1 MKRRLHLQIALSPL
15 LVAGA
20 LLMSGCMD
28 DNYDTGDIDLTMGFG
43 ADSLTLPLSS
53 TAEIPL
59 ADVLDIEDGGCVVV
73 DSLQELGGE
82 AWDYWFY
89 QAGDDVEP
97 THPRV
102 EKFLVHEKNIVKYD
116 SIGMGSSLAGKSRTS
131 RRVSAAMTA
140 EANIHLFDYEG
151 DKPAEVISIDEATV
165 ESHLS
170 LSMDPA
176 EVAPYC
182 AAFETVTLEFPAYM
196 TLTKIGNV
204 SKTVGGYTMENNKVV
219 FRDVKTSG
227 KLEFEADVTRFD
239 FKCTDTAYG
248 ALTIAGDKVTATGKL
263 HVEIY
268 APEVEVSADL
278 ANKFIKSTID
288 MEDFTV
294 TGGTGYFTPSI
305 ELSDMGGATVT
316 GVPDFLTEEDVVVDL
331 YNPQI
336 LLNINNDMDV
346 DGTIDGTLVSKK
358 GGATLATIP
367 VEGLQIKRNGMT
379 KICICRTD
387 EGVDAS
393 EYDQVKV
400 VPELSDAVKT
410 IPDRIEF
417 SATAT
422 ADGTKKSSFLLGH
435 DYTVTTSYD
444 FRSPLAFAADAR
456 FVYRDTLDDWH
467 SDIEDMEF
475 ADESDAILTLTGNV
489 ENRIP
494 AYLTVSVVAIDEAGN
509 PIPDDVAVTVMV
521 DGQVD
526 GRVKA
531 SADGSTAAT
540 SVLAIEL
547 KQMKEGGL
555 NKLDGILF
563 QATGTASDDSDA
575 VVGKT
580 LNAKNHTLKIDNI
593 KVTVTGQIIED
604 FN

>member
-1 MKRRLHLQIALSPL
+1 MRRKTCKIFAFSPL

-43 ADSLTLPLSS
+43 TDSLTLPLSS

-59 ADVLDIEDGGCVVV
+59 ADVLDIEEGGCIVV
-73 DSLQELGGE
+73 DSLQRFGGE

-102 EKFLVHEKNIVKYD
+102 ERFLVQEKNIVKYD
-116 SIGMGSSLAGKSRTS
+116 SIGLTGSLASKNRAS
-131 RRVSAAMTA
+131 RRVSMAMTA
-140 EANIHLFDYEG
+140 TKDIHMFDYEG

-165 ESHLS
+165 ESHLK
-170 LSMDPA
+170 LSMDA
-176 EVAPYC
+176 TAVAPYV
-182 AAFETVTLEFPAYM
+182 ASFETVTLEFPAYM
-196 TLTKIGNV
+196 TLASIQNV
-204 SKTVGGYTMENNKVV
+204 SKSVGSYKMDKNKVV
-219 FRDVKTSG
+219 FSNVKTNS
-227 KLEFEADVTRFD
+227 KLEFEADVTRFN
-239 FKCTDTAYG
+239 FQSTDTRYG
-248 ALTIAGDKVTATGKL
+248 YLKIQGDKVITEGKL

-268 APEVEVSADL
+268 APEVNVSADL

-305 ELSDMGGATVT
+305 ELDDLGGATVT
-316 GVPDFLTEEDVVVDL
+316 GVPDFLTEDDVVVDL

-336 LLNINNDMDV
+336 LLNISNDMDV

-358 GGATLATIP
+358 GQATLATIP
-367 VEGLQIKRNGMT
+367 IEGLQVKRNGVT

-393 EYDQVKV
+393 QYDQVKV
-400 VPELSDAVKT
+400 VPELSDAVET

-417 SATAT
+417 SATAK

-444 FRSPLAFAADAR
+444 FRSPLAFAEDAQ

-475 ADESDAILTLTGNV
+475 ADESDATLTLTGNV

-494 AYLTVSVVAIDEAGN
+494 AYLSVSVVAIDETGSE
-509 PIPDDVAVTVMV
+509 IPDDVEVTVKV
-521 DGQVD
+521 DGEVD
-526 GRVKA
+526 GKVKA
-531 SADGSTAAT
+531 SSDGSTAAT
-540 SVLAIEL
+540 SVLSIEL
-547 KQMKEGGL
+547 KQRQKGGL
-555 NKLDGILF
+555 NKLDGIYF
-563 QATGTASDDSDA
+563 QAAGSATGDGSA

-580 LNAKNHTLKIDNI
+580 LNAKSHTLKIDDI
-593 KVTVTGQIIED
+593 KVTLAGQIIED